1 MTTRSRLAAAT
12 ATVAAGLCLTAT
24 AFANAPTFAQDPFT
38 DIPQGSTYYNAVEYL
53 RNNNLIKG
61 YLDGTFGPGR
71 RMNRA
76 EFVQLMTNPFLLKAT
91 RGSDCTMNSGTG
103 SSIASFDDVPQDAW
117 YARPVCI
124 AKMYQIV
131 NGYPDG
137 TFRPNE
143 PISFVEAA
151 KVASKVL
158 DLHAQGGADGGRD
171 PLWYTVYVLRLSER
185 NSIPTSIKAFDQV
198 ITRGE
203 MAEMVYRLA
212 AEKTNLPSN
221 HYENFPKP

>member
-1 MTTRSRLAAAT
+1 MMKHSRLAIAT
-12 ATVAAGLCLTAT
+12 ATLAAGFCMTVS
-24 AFANAPTFAQDPFT
+24 AFANAPTYAQAPFT
-38 DIPQGSTYYNAVEYL
+38 DIPENSAGYNGIEYL
-53 RNNNLIKG
+53 RLNNLVKG
-61 YLDGTFGPGR
+61 YADGTFGPAR

-91 RGSDCTMNSGTG
+91 RGSDCTTNTATG
-103 SSIASFDDVPQDAW
+103 SSIASFDDVDINAW

-137 TFRPNE
+137 TFRPTD

-151 KVASKVL
+151 KVLTKVL
-158 DLHAQGGADGGRD
+158 ALHAQGGQDGGTD
-171 PLWYTVYVLRLSER
+171 PRWFTVYVQNLSEH
-185 NSIPTSIKAFDQV
+185 NAIPTSIKRFDQV
-198 ITRGE
+198 LTRGE

-212 AEKTNLPSN
+212 SDKTNLPSN
-221 HYENFPKP
+221 HWENFPKQ

>member
-1 MTTRSRLAAAT
+1 MMTNAKLAVAT
-12 ATVAAGLCLTAT
+12 AVAAVGCCLTAT
-24 AFANAPTFAQDPFT
+24 ASANAPTFAQDSFT
-38 DIPQGSTYYNAVEYL
+38 DIPQGSAYYNATEYL
-53 RNNNLIKG
+53 RLNNLVKG
-61 YLDGTFGPGR
+61 YMDGSFGPGR

-91 RGSDCTMNSGTG
+91 RASDCTMNSGTG
-103 SSIASFDDVPQDAW
+103 SSIASFDDVPVDSW

-124 AKMYQIV
+124 AKMYGIV

-137 TFRPNE
+137 TFRPND
-143 PISFVEAA
+143 PITFVEAA

-158 DLHAQGGADGGRD
+158 ELHAQGGADGGAD
-171 PLWYTVYVLRLSER
+171 PRWYTVYVLRLSER
-185 NSIPTSIKAFDQV
+185 NSIPTSIKRFDQV

-212 AEKTNLPSN
+212 AEKTGLPSN
-221 HYENFPKP
+221 HFENFPNP

>member
-1 MTTRSRLAAAT
+1 MISNMRLALAT
-12 ATVAAGLCLTAT
+12 AVTAVGFCFTASAMAASTTL
-24 AFANAPTFAQDPFT
+24 APDPFT
-38 DIPQGSTYYNAVEYL
+38 DIPQGSAGYNGIEYL
-53 RNNNLIKG
+53 RLNNLIRG
-61 YLDGTFGPGR
+61 YPDGTFGPGR

-91 RGSDCTMNSGTG
+91 RASDCTMNSGTG
-103 SSIASFDDVPQDAW
+103 SNISSFKDVPTDAW

-124 AKMYQIV
+124 AKMYDIV

-137 TFRPNE
+137 TFRPTD
-143 PISFVEAA
+143 PITFVEAA

-158 DLHAQGGADGGRD
+158 ELHAQGGADGGTD
-171 PLWYTVYVLRLSER
+171 PRWYTVYVLRLSER
-185 NSIPTSIKAFDQV
+185 NSIPTSIRKFDQV

-212 AEKTNLPSN
+212 AEKTDLPSN